1 MSDYSTPD
9 SNQILTKT
17 NSLVG
22 IKITEIPQY
31 KSALSENVKFN
42 MAKMDKNQLT
52 NILTKDVDNSFQTMK
67 TISNNNGLFKSKYS
81 F

>member
-1 MSDYSTPD
+1 MSDYSTPE

-17 NSLVG
+17 NPLVG

-31 KSALSENVKFN
+31 KTALSENVKFN
-42 MAKMDKNQLT
+42 MAKMDKSQLT

>member
-1 MSDYSTPD
+1 MSEYSSPE

-22 IKITEIPQY
+22 NKLTEIPQY
-31 KSALSENVKFN
+31 KGAISESVKFN
-42 MAKMDKNQLT
+42 MAKMDKSQLP
-52 NILTKDVDNSFQTMK
+52 NILTKDVDNSFQTIK
-67 TISNNNGLFKSKYS
+67 TISNSNMLFKSKYG

>member
-1 MSDYSTPD
+1 MSDYSTPE

>member
-1 MSDYSTPD
+1 MSDYSTPE

-42 MAKMDKNQLT
+42 MAKMDKSQLT

>member
-1 MSDYSTPD
+1 MSEYSSPE

-17 NSLVG
+17 NSIVG

-31 KSALSENVKFN
+31 KGALSENIKFN
-42 MAKMDKNQLT
+42 MAKIDKSQLP

-67 TISNNNGLFKSKYS
+67 TISNNNMLFKSKYS